1 MTNKEILNNISIL
14 ESVLYYRLDG
24 SDDRENVSYTDL
36 ETAHNAANE
45 LLKFWHRVTGETL

>member
-36 ETAHNAANE
+36 ETAHNAANN